1 MSPRDPRRGLAR
13 GLDDL
18 LGNLADTTPG
28 RRAVPAEGE
37 VELDRIEPNPLQPRR
52 YFPPESLEGLA
63 ASIRAQGILQPI
75 LVRPKAG
82 EEGRYQ
88 VIAGERRLRAAKMA
102 GLERVPIIVRAVDDR
117 NALTLTL
124 LENLQRED
132 LRPIEL
138 AQGLKELIERFG
150 LTQAEL
156 GRGLGVSREQVSNTL
171 RLLKLPEKVR
181 ELLDAGL
188 ITPGHGRLLASLE
201 PPEVAQAL
209 GELVVERDLTVRELE
224 MLIADQAAAEP
235 SEPSEASYA
244 PGETPTEPGSGEG
257 GTRGLN
263 PLSKTRRETK
273 RDPDLVLFEEE
284 LQRRIGTQV
293 KIRHLK
299 TGRGRIIIE
308 YYSPDELAG
317 IIEKLTGRSPG

>member
-1 MSPRDPRRGLAR
+1 MSPRDPKRGLAR

-18 LGNLADTTPG
+18 LGDLADTTPG

-52 YFPPESLEGLA
+52 HFPPESLEGLA
-63 ASIRAQGILQPI
+63 TSIKAQGLLQPI
-75 LVRPKAG
+75 LVRPKEG

-88 VIAGERRLRAAKMA
+88 VIAGERRLRAARMA
-102 GLERVPIIVRAVDDR
+102 GLERVPVIVRAVDDR

-138 AQGLKELIERFG
+138 AQGLKELVERFG
-150 LTQAEL
+150 LTQVEL
-156 GRGLGVSREQVSNTL
+156 ARGLGVSREQVSNTL

-188 ITPGHGRLLASLE
+188 ITPGHGRLLASLDS
-201 PPEVAQAL
+201 PEMAQAL

-224 MLIADQAAAEP
+224 MLIADQAAVEIPTEP
-235 SEPSEASYA
+235 GSGVKKPSEASYA
-244 PGETPTEPGSGEG
+244 PGKSSEP
-257 GTRGLN
+257 
-263 PLSKTRRETK
+263 RRAASVK
-273 RDPDLVLFEEE
+273 DPDLVLFEEE

-299 TGRGRIIIE
+299 SGRGRIIIE

-317 IIEKLTGRSPG
+317 IIEKLTG

>member
-1 MSPRDPRRGLAR
+1 MSPRNPKRGLAR

-18 LGNLADTTPG
+18 LGNLADTTP
-28 RRAVPAEGE
+28 VQPEGE

-52 YFPPESLEGLA
+52 DFAPESLEGLA
-63 ASIRAQGILQPI
+63 ASIKAQGLLQPI
-75 LVRPKAG
+75 LVRPKEG
-82 EEGRYQ
+82 SQGRYQ
-88 VIAGERRLRAAKMA
+88 VVAGERRLRAARMA
-102 GLERVPIIVRAVDDR
+102 GLERVPVIVRAVDDGQ
-117 NALTLTL
+117 ALTLTL

-138 AQGLKELIERFG
+138 AQGLKELVERFG

-156 GRGLGVSREQVSNTL
+156 ARGLGVSREQVSNTL
-171 RLLKLPEKVR
+171 RLLKLPEKIR
-181 ELLDAGL
+181 EMLDAGL
-188 ITPGHGRLLASLE
+188 ITPGHGRLLASLD

-209 GELVVERDLTVRELE
+209 GELVVEKDLTIRELE
-224 MLIADQAAAEP
+224 LLIADQAGIGAP
-235 SEPSEASYA
+235 SESRSETRAPAKRAKRTMPPAS
-244 PGETPTEPGSGEG
+244 
-257 GTRGLN
+257 
-263 PLSKTRRETK
+263 

-317 IIEKLTGRSPG
+317 IIEKLTGRSGG

>member
-1 MSPRDPRRGLAR
+1 MSPRDPKRGLAR

-18 LGNLADTTPG
+18 LGDLAAPTP
-28 RRAVPAEGE
+28 VPAEGE
-37 VELDRIEPNPLQPRR
+37 VALDRIEPNPLQPRR
-52 YFPPESLEGLA
+52 HFAPESLEGLA
-63 ASIRAQGILQPI
+63 ASIRTQGLLQPI
-75 LVRPKAG
+75 LVRPKEG

-88 VIAGERRLRAAKMA
+88 VIAGERRLRAAKLA
-102 GLERVPIIVRAVDDR
+102 GLERVPVIVRAVDDR

-138 AQGLKELIERFG
+138 AQGLKELVERFG

-156 GRGLGVSREQVSNTL
+156 ARGLGVSREQVSNTL

-181 ELLDAGL
+181 ELLDSGL
-188 ITPGHGRLLASLE
+188 ITPGHGRLLASLD
-201 PPEVAQAL
+201 PPEAAQAL

-224 MLIADQAAAEP
+224 LLIADEAAVAVP
-235 SEPSEASYA
+235 SEPGNGGPATAA
-244 PGETPTEPGSGEG
+244 P
-257 GTRGLN
+257 
-263 PLSKTRRETK
+263 RREAP

-293 KIRHLK
+293 KIRHLRS
-299 TGRGRIIIE
+299 GRGRIIIE

>member
-1 MSPRDPRRGLAR
+1 MSPRDPKRGLAR

-18 LGNLADTTPG
+18 LGDLADMTPVG
-28 RRAVPAEGE
+28 RAVPAEGE

-52 YFPPESLEGLA
+52 LFPPESLEGLA
-63 ASIRAQGILQPI
+63 ASIRAQGLLQPV

-102 GLERVPIIVRAVDDR
+102 GLERVPVIVRAVDDR
-117 NALTLTL
+117 SALTLTL

-138 AQGLKELIERFG
+138 AQGLKELVERFG

-156 GRGLGVSREQVSNTL
+156 ARGLGVSREQVSNTL

-181 ELLDAGL
+181 ELLDAGR
-188 ITPGHGRLLASLE
+188 ITPGHGRLLASLDT
-201 PPEVAQAL
+201 PEAAQAL
-209 GELVVERDLTVRELE
+209 GELVVEKDLTVRELE
-224 MLIADQAAAEP
+224 MLIADKAVV
-235 SEPSEASYA
+235 EAPVEARDMSRTTA
-244 PGETPTEPGSGEG
+244 GP
-257 GTRGLN
+257 
-263 PLSKTRRETK
+263 RREERK
-273 RDPDLVLFEEE
+273 DPDLLLFEEE

-299 TGRGRIIIE
+299 SGRGRIVIE

-317 IIEKLTGRSPG
+317 IIEKLTGRSPGQGVSPEA

>member
-1 MSPRDPRRGLAR
+1 
-13 GLDDL
+13 LDDL
-18 LGNLADTTPG
+18 LGNLADTTSV

-52 YFPPESLEGLA
+52 LFSPESLEGLA
-63 ASIRAQGILQPI
+63 ASIRAQGLLQPI

-88 VIAGERRLRAAKMA
+88 VVAGERRLRAARMA
-102 GLERVPIIVRAVDDR
+102 GLERIPVIVRAVDDR
-117 NALTLTL
+117 SALTLTL

-138 AQGLKELIERFG
+138 AQGLKELVERFG

-156 GRGLGVSREQVSNTL
+156 ARGLGVSREHVSNTL

-181 ELLDAGL
+181 GFLDAGL
-188 ITPGHGRLLASLE
+188 ITPGHGRLLASLD

-209 GELVVERDLTVRELE
+209 GELVVEKDLTVRELE
-224 MLIADQAAAEP
+224 MLIADRTMVETQTEPRSGVKKP
-235 SEPSEASYA
+235 SEPSYA
-244 PGETPTEPGSGEG
+244 PGKSSES
-257 GTRGLN
+257 
-263 PLSKTRRETK
+263 RRVAPVK
-273 RDPDLVLFEEE
+273 DPDLVLFEEE

-299 TGRGRIIIE
+299 SGRGRIIIE
-308 YYSPDELAG
+308 YYSSDELAG
-317 IIEKLTGRSPG
+317 IIEKLTGRSPE

>member
-1 MSPRDPRRGLAR
+1 MSPRDPKRGLAR

-18 LGNLADTTPG
+18 LGGLADTTP
-28 RRAVPAEGE
+28 VPAEGE
-37 VELDRIEPNPLQPRR
+37 VELDRIEPNPFQPRR
-52 YFPPESLEGLA
+52 QFPPQSLEGLA
-63 ASIRAQGILQPI
+63 ASIRAQGLLQPI
-75 LVRPKAG
+75 LVRPKPDG
-82 EEGRYQ
+82 EGRYQ
-88 VIAGERRLRAAKMA
+88 VIAGERRLRAARMA
-102 GLERVPIIVRAVDDR
+102 GLERVPVIVRAVDDGR
-117 NALTLTL
+117 ALTLSL

-156 GRGLGVSREQVSNTL
+156 ARGLGVSREHVSNTL

-181 ELLDAGL
+181 ELVDAGL
-188 ITPGHGRLLASLE
+188 ITPGHGRLLASLD

-209 GELVVERDLTVRELE
+209 GELVVEKDLTVRELE
-224 MLIADQAAAEP
+224 LLIAREAGVAPP
-235 SEPSEASYA
+235 SEPRSGARKVAEPRRAEA
-244 PGETPTEPGSGEG
+244 P
-257 GTRGLN
+257 
-263 PLSKTRRETK
+263 

-293 KIRHLK
+293 RIRHLK

-317 IIEKLTGRSPG
+317 IIEKLTGRSGG

>member
-1 MSPRDPRRGLAR
+1 MSPRDPKRGLAR

-18 LGNLADTTPG
+18 LGDLAATSPG

-37 VELDRIEPNPLQPRR
+37 VALDRIEPNPLQPRR
-52 YFPPESLEGLA
+52 HFSSESLEGLA
-63 ASIRAQGILQPI
+63 ASIKAQGLLQPI
-75 LVRPKAG
+75 LVRPKEG

-88 VIAGERRLRAAKMA
+88 VIAGERRLRAARLA
-102 GLERVPIIVRAVDDR
+102 GLERVPVIVRAVDDR

-138 AQGLKELIERFG
+138 AQGLKELVERFG

-156 GRGLGVSREQVSNTL
+156 ARGLGVSREQVSNTL

-181 ELLDAGL
+181 ELLDDGL
-188 ITPGHGRLLASLE
+188 ITPGHGRLLASLD
-201 PPEVAQAL
+201 PPEAAQAL

-224 MLIADQAAAEP
+224 MLIAEQAVVEM
-235 SEPSEASYA
+235 
-244 PGETPTEPGSGEG
+244 PTEPGNG
-257 GTRGLN
+257 GPATAA
-263 PLSKTRRETK
+263 PRREAP

-293 KIRHLK
+293 KIRHLRS
-299 TGRGRIIIE
+299 GRGRIIIE

-317 IIEKLTGRSPG
+317 IIEKLTGRSAGI

>member
-1 MSPRDPRRGLAR
+1 MSPRDPKRGLAR

-18 LGNLADTTPG
+18 LGDLAAPDP
-28 RRAVPAEGE
+28 VPAEGE
-37 VELDRIEPNPLQPRR
+37 VALDRIEPNPLQPRR
-52 YFPPESLEGLA
+52 QFDSESLEGLA
-63 ASIRAQGILQPI
+63 ASIKAQGLLQPI
-75 LVRPKAG
+75 LVRPKDG

-88 VIAGERRLRAAKMA
+88 VIAGERRLRAARMA
-102 GLERVPIIVRAVDDR
+102 GLERVPVIVRAVDDGL
-117 NALTLTL
+117 ALTLTL

-138 AQGLKELIERFG
+138 AQGLKELVERFG

-156 GRGLGVSREQVSNTL
+156 ARGLGVSREHVSNTL

-181 ELLDAGL
+181 ELLDSGL

-201 PPEVAQAL
+201 PPEAAQAL

-224 MLIADQAAAEP
+224 MLIADRAAVEIP
-235 SEPSEASYA
+235 P
-244 PGETPTEPGSGEG
+244 EPGNG
-257 GTRGLN
+257 GPATAA
-263 PLSKTRRETK
+263 PRRETP

-293 KIRHLK
+293 KIRHLRS
-299 TGRGRIIIE
+299 GRGRIIIE

-317 IIEKLTGRSPG
+317 IIEKLTGRSAG